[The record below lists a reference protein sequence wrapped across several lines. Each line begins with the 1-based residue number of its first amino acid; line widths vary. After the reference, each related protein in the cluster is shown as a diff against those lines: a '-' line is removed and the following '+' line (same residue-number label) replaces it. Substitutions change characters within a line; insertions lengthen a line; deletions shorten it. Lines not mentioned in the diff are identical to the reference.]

1 MNLFRK
7 LHSAFRGKHESE
19 AEKGLQHL
27 LSTHHDFPAGLLPD
41 IVARILFLSSGEKPS
56 AHELERFLP
65 EPGREILERACAD
78 AVKPESARNACRNLE
93 KNTAELKKELLHV
106 LLLFFPAC
114 DPLKEDALREIRLLA
129 EACGLEEKDIDAM
142 FEADSRERRRKKD
155 LLNSGTGLL
164 AAVVVILLF
173 FLSAVFVKTVFAG
186 FLLAVLFLPV
196 ERVLEKYIFAA
207 CWYKT
212 IERILFFPFLPLK
225 HLRRI
230 LTARR
235 TEKIPDAEEQARK
248 ERAILSMKGAAATIL
263 MLLTICM
270 ALLTALYLL
279 LAPLAKN
286 AGSSVSRWFAELPAL
301 KAEPPKDTEE
311 AQKPVSAE
319 TDAAQPE
326 KKRDLTYFKQKLQAQ
341 LRETV
346 TNYTHNFSAFIF
358 DSGSDVLSFLITLVG
373 RLGRFAFDL
382 LVTVFFFF
390 AFLQQMAFHT
400 GTSEKTIGSW
410 TVGALFGSAWL
421 PLTNRETRKSASD
434 IIDHICGMFTSW
446 LRGYF
451 CIIFLEWL
459 LYPFFFLLFDVP
471 YAIPLA
477 MLSGCAVLVPLIG
490 PAFCIGTTYCIV
502 LAFTES
508 HLAFT
513 LTGLTISYLLVNG
526 ILEQLI
532 LYPTLVGESVGLTIM
547 ETIIVVLLSSLFG
560 SIAAMIAAIPTA
572 AIIKYLI
579 PRIYQSLT
587 TAFNPATSDA
597 WTPEKTVRP
606 SD

>member
-1 MNLFRK
+1 MALLQK
-7 LHSAFRGKHESE
+7 LHSAFRGRHESE
-19 AEKGLQHL
+19 AEKSLRFFLRSNSGF
-27 LSTHHDFPAGLLPD
+27 TPALLPD
-41 IVARILFLSSGEKPS
+41 LAARIIFLASGTVPS
-56 AHELERFLP
+56 LDTLERFLP
-65 EPGREILERACAD
+65 ETDPALLEQARKNAANPACAQ
-78 AVKPESARNACRNLE
+78 KICRSLQ
-93 KNTAELKKELLHV
+93 KSGASLKKELLQN

-114 DPLKEDALREIRLLA
+114 DPLPEEAEREIRMLA
-129 EACGLEEKDIDAM
+129 EACGLEEKDVDAL
-142 FEADSRERRRKKD
+142 FEADREERRRKKD

-196 ERVLEKYIFAA
+196 ERLVEKYIFAA
-207 CWYKT
+207 RWYNT
-212 IERILFFPFLPLK
+212 LERILLFPFRPLK

-230 LTARR
+230 LTSGHAV
-235 TEKIPDAEEQARK
+235 TKSGPEEKDK
-248 ERAILSMKGAAATIL
+248 TSRALLSMKGAAATIL
-263 MLLTICM
+263 MLLTVCM
-270 ALLTALYLL
+270 TLLTALYLL
-279 LAPLAKN
+279 LAPFAKN
-286 AGSSVSRWFAELPAL
+286 AGGKISEWFTEISAPAKVQQPAEVQEETAAKPS
-301 KAEPPKDTEE
+301 PPPE
-311 AQKPVSAE
+311 
-319 TDAAQPE
+319 E
-326 KKRDLTYFKQKLQAQ
+326 KKDFDHLKQKLQAQ
-341 LRETV
+341 LKGTV
-346 TNYTHNFSAFIF
+346 SNYTQNLSGFIF
-358 DSGSDVLSFLITLVG
+358 DSGSDVLTFLLALAG
-373 RLGRFAFDL
+373 RLGRFAIDL
-382 LVTVFFFF
+382 LLTVFFFF

-410 TVGALFGSAWL
+410 TVDAVFGSAWL
-421 PLTNRETRKSASD
+421 PLTNEETRKSASD

-597 WTPEKTVRP
+597 WTPGKTVRP